1 MPSDANRVIVIN
13 PNSNQAVT
21 NGMASALEPLVR
33 PGGPQVEC
41 MTLFEGPFG
50 IESQADID
58 AVVDP
63 LRDVVTGREDAGAF
77 VIACYSDPGLPV
89 CRAAT
94 EKPVF
99 GTQECDVLTAMARGE
114 RFGVIALSETSIDR
128 HVQYLTRMGVVSRLA
143 GERSAN
149 LSVDESATADKAF
162 SHLLAV
168 GRELRDLDGADVMVL
183 GCAGMA
189 AHRRG
194 LEDDLGVPVIDPVQ
208 AATVMAISSVLGRT
222 T

>member
-1 MPSDANRVIVIN
+1 MSSDANRVIVIN

-21 NGMASALEPLVR
+21 HGMARTLEPLTHA
-33 PGGPQVEC
+33 GGPQVEC

-58 AVVDP
+58 AVVEP
-63 LRDVVTGREDAGAF
+63 LRDVVTSRDDAGAF

-94 EKPVF
+94 DKPVF
-99 GTQECDVLTAMARGE
+99 GTQECGVLTAMARGE
-114 RFGVIALSETSIDR
+114 RFGVIALSEASIER
-128 HVQYLTRMGVVSRLA
+128 HVRYLSRMGVIDRLA

-149 LSVDESATADKAF
+149 LSVDESATGDKAF
-162 SHLLAV
+162 SHLRAV
-168 GRELRDLDGADVMVL
+168 GRELRDLDGADVLVL

-189 AHRRG
+189 IHRRG
-194 LEDDLGVPVIDPVQ
+194 LEDSLGIPVIDPVQ
-208 AATVMAISSVLGRT
+208 AAAVMAISSVLERT

>member
-99 GTQECDVLTAMARGE
+99 GTQECGVLTAMARGE